1 MQMWDLYSRQRID
14 TMVDIWALG
23 VLLYVLAYGKLP
35 FPGDSKLSILYGK
48 YDLPPGRPQVRAQ
61 CTGTRCG
68 LLEATNANNNK
79 PPCIVPR
86 DDDTGRMAGTACL
99 GFSFFGGS

>member
-1 MQMWDLYSRQRID
+1 MRHALLPACVRACVQMWDLYSRQRID

-48 YDLPPGRPQVRAQ
+48 YDLPPSRPQVRTLLPVKDARTHTLTDAQ
-61 CTGTRCG
+61 SK
-68 LLEATNANNNK
+68 A
-79 PPCIVPR
+79 VP
-86 DDDTGRMAGTACL
+86 
-99 GFSFFGGS
+99 GGSAGGGSCWLS